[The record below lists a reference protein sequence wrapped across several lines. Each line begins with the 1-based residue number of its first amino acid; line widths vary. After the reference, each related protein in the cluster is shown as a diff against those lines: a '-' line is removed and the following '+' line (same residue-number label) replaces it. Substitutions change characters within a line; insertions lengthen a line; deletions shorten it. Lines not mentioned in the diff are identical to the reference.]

1 MQTHRV
7 VKQGA
12 FLIIRILIKNME
24 RGVLDIFS
32 LRVLPL

>member
-12 FLIIRILIKNME
+12 FFFVIRESVGNNNSLQAT
-24 RGVLDIFS
+24 S
-32 LRVLPL
+32 ALRVTC